1 MPTMYIKN
9 RRINTE
15 FKFLGSHQTLCLTES
30 FTLRNRLLFI
40 YSPLCVIKKMNEIII
55 ERFENKP
62 EFTSDLADFD
72 NSKTELYIRAD
83 VKNRKL
89 LSELNI
95 EKLWLIGAKEKDIEQ
110 IFSLHQPK
118 YVSLYQFLAKDLS
131 CLESLNK
138 CETLITEWNTKATE
152 LWNFQSNPNLRKL
165 AIRDYSKISDL
176 SALEKATQIKS
187 LSLDGG
193 MDKKLK
199 VGNLKPLSKLSQLE
213 FLRLTNIKVADESLE
228 PISNLTDLKILELS
242 NQFPT
247 KQYANLAV
255 KLTKTECSMFQAYQE
270 VEIKDENGNLVY
282 DRMIVGKRK
291 PFLLSVKD
299 QNRIDKYEKEFE
311 NLKNNYAQQRI

>member
-1 MPTMYIKN
+1 
-9 RRINTE
+9 
-15 FKFLGSHQTLCLTES
+15 
-30 FTLRNRLLFI
+30 
-40 YSPLCVIKKMNEIII
+40 MNDITI

-72 NSKTELYIRAD
+72 NSKTELHIRAD

-89 LSELNI
+89 LNELNI

-131 CLESLNK
+131 CLESLTE

-152 LWNFQSNPNLRKL
+152 LWNIKANPNLKKL
-165 AIRDYSKISDL
+165 AIRDYSKISQL
-176 SALEKATQIKS
+176 SALESATQIKS

-193 MDKKLK
+193 IDKKLK
-199 VGNLKPLSKLSQLE
+199 IDSLKALSKLKQLE
-213 FLRLTNIKVADESLE
+213 YLRLTNIKVADESLE
-228 PISNLTDLKILELS
+228 PIIHLSNLKILELS

-247 KQYANLAV
+247 KEYANLSV
-255 KLTKTECSMFQAYQE
+255 KLTETECSMFRPYHE

-282 DRMIVGKRK
+282 DRMIIGKRK
-291 PFLLSVKD
+291 PFLLSKKD
-299 QNRIDKYEKEFE
+299 STRIEKYEREFE
-311 NLKNNYAQQRI
+311 KYKKQSAEK

>member
-1 MPTMYIKN
+1 
-9 RRINTE
+9 
-15 FKFLGSHQTLCLTES
+15 
-30 FTLRNRLLFI
+30 
-40 YSPLCVIKKMNEIII
+40 MNEIII

-72 NSKTELYIRAD
+72 NSKNELHIRAD

-138 CETLITEWNTKATE
+138 CETLITEWNTKATN
-152 LWNFQSNPNLRKL
+152 LWNFKSNPNLKKL

-176 SALEKATQIKS
+176 TALEYATQIKS

-193 MDKKLK
+193 MDKKMK
-199 VGNLKPLSKLSQLE
+199 VNTLKPISKLSQLE
-213 FLRLTNIKVADESLE
+213 YLGLSNISVKDNSLQPIEKLTN
-228 PISNLTDLKILELS
+228 LKILELS

-247 KQYANLAV
+247 KEYANLAI
-255 KLTKTECSMFQAYQE
+255 KLENTECSMFQPYRK
-270 VEIKDENGNLVY
+270 VKIKGTNGKIVY
-282 DRMIVGKRK
+282 DTMIIGKRK
-291 PFLLSVKD
+291 PFLLSTKD
-299 QNRIDKYEKEFE
+299 QTRIEKYIKEFE
-311 NLKNNYAQQRI
+311 KMKQNVK

>member
-1 MPTMYIKN
+1 
-9 RRINTE
+9 
-15 FKFLGSHQTLCLTES
+15 
-30 FTLRNRLLFI
+30 
-40 YSPLCVIKKMNEIII
+40 MNDITI

-72 NSKTELYIRAD
+72 NSKTELHIRAD

-89 LSELNI
+89 LNELNI

-131 CLESLNK
+131 CLESLTE

-152 LWNFQSNPNLRKL
+152 LWNFTSNPNLRKL

-176 SALEKATQIKS
+176 SALEKAIQIKS

-193 MDKKLK
+193 MDKKIK
-199 VGNLKPLSKLSQLE
+199 VDNLKPISKLSQLE
-213 FLRLTNIKVADESLE
+213 YLRLTNIKVADESLE
-228 PISNLTDLKILELS
+228 PISKLTDLRKLELS

-247 KQYANLAV
+247 KEYANLAV
-255 KLTKTECSMFQAYQE
+255 KLTKTECSMFRAFHE
-270 VEIKDENGNLVY
+270 VGIKGSNGELVY
-282 DRMIVGKRK
+282 DTMIVGKRK
-291 PFLLSVKD
+291 PFLLSTKD
-299 QNRIDKYEKEFE
+299 STRIEKYEREFE
-311 NLKNNYAQQRI
+311 KLKKQSAEK

>member
-1 MPTMYIKN
+1 
-9 RRINTE
+9 
-15 FKFLGSHQTLCLTES
+15 
-30 FTLRNRLLFI
+30 
-40 YSPLCVIKKMNEIII
+40 MNDITID
-55 ERFENKP
+55 RFEKKP

-72 NSKTELYIRAD
+72 NSKTELHIRAD

-89 LSELNI
+89 LNELNI

-131 CLESLNK
+131 CLENLNK

-152 LWNFQSNPNLRKL
+152 LWNIESNPNLKKL

-176 SALEKATQIKS
+176 SALEKANKIKS

-193 MDKKLK
+193 IDKKLK
-199 VGNLKPLSKLSQLE
+199 VDSLKPLSKLPQLE
-213 FLRLTNIKVADESLE
+213 YLRLTNIKVGDESLE
-228 PISNLTDLKILELS
+228 PIANLRNLKILELS

-247 KQYANLAV
+247 KEYANLAV
-255 KLTKTECSMFQAYQE
+255 KLTKTECSMFRPYHE

-282 DRMIVGKRK
+282 DRMIIGKRK
-291 PFLLSVKD
+291 PFLLSTKD
-299 QNRIDKYEKEFE
+299 KTRIEKYEKEFE
-311 NLKNNYAQQRI
+311 KLKNNYAQQRL